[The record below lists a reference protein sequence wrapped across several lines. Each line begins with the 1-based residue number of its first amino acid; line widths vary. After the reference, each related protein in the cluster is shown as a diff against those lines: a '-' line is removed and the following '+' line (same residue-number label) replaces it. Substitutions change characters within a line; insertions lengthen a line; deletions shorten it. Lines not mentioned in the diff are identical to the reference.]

1 MNLDF
6 EHTLLYEKLISIRIR
21 IKLPRLEM
29 AQLKKYSNVVELTL
43 LTIMFAMAV
52 LLLVFEMLN
61 VRSRVDI
68 HILLFII

>member
-1 MNLDF
+1 
-6 EHTLLYEKLISIRIR
+6 
-21 IKLPRLEM
+21 M